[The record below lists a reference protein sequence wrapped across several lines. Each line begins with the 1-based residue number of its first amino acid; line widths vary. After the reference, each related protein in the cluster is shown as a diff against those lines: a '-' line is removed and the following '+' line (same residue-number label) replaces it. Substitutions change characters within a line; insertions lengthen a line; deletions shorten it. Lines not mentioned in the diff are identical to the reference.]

1 MDLQKE
7 ISNYSWYQSIDFWDG
22 ISSRGCLWCGDPA
35 WGLMKLFL
43 PKTLK
48 GKRILD
54 IGSNAGIFCIRAAL
68 MGAKEVIGI
77 ESNDWKKDDKY
88 LEQAYFVKKVFEKKH
103 NGKLPITY
111 INDRMENVLEDKSI
125 GKFDV
130 VFAIGSLYYSKKQ
143 DETVK
148 NIARITNNAI
158 VRVRED
164 NRIRRF
170 NELFVRHGFK
180 HAGLIEERWEEILKV
195 PADDFHLFHF
205 LKGKAWRNRRKLQSI
220 KGVEY

>member
-1 MDLQKE
+1 
-7 ISNYSWYQSIDFWDG
+7 
-22 ISSRGCLWCGDPA
+22 
-35 WGLMKLFL
+35 MKLFL